1 MSTHLVMQMFQANS
15 FLYINETYLYTAI
28 RIAVIGAY
36 TSTYAYM
43 RSPGHVQIPKS
54 FLLAIFPSREL
65 QPPHQIAFPY
75 VITHMETGTYSP
87 REEEVYSPMKDVL
100 LRRQNQAH
108 AKVSSW
114 TPRCSV
120 SGCR

>member
-28 RIAVIGAY
+28 PIAVIGAY

-54 FLLAIFPSREL
+54 FLLAISPSREL

-75 VITHMETGTYSP
+75 VKASLTQRLGLI
-87 REEEVYSPMKDVL
+87 VL
-100 LRRQNQAH
+100 GKRKCIVL
-108 AKVSSW
+108 
-114 TPRCSV
+114 
-120 SGCR
+120 